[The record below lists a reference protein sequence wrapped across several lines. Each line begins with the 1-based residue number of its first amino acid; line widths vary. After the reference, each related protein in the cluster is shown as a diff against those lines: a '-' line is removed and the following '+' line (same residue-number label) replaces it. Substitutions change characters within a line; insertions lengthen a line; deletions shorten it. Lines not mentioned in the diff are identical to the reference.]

1 MMVMSLDGSAWGP
14 DGRSGSISSPTD
26 RRVLAEARRLCDV
39 VLVGAG
45 TIRAER
51 YRPMI
56 ARPEHAAARSAVGL
70 APAPVVVIVSASLD
84 LPWEEPLFAE
94 STMRVVIATCAD
106 ADQGRL
112 ATAREHGEVLVL
124 PGSTVDVGMLVAELH
139 RRGLRRI
146 VCEGGPRLLRDVA
159 AAGLIDEVDMS
170 ISPVLCG
177 GGQVVTGEPLPAAV
191 QLELAHAIAADGF
204 VFCRYLRSPTR

>member
-1 MMVMSLDGSAWGP
+1 MVMSLDGSAWGP

-204 VFCRYLRSPTR
+204 VFCRYLRSRTR